1 MQIIEKIISNFS
13 NNNSLYIGEKL
24 TMSEHMIQS
33 AMLAEKS
40 KCNDDL
46 ICSCLLHDYGHFL
59 IDDPDELVKNKLDGR
74 HELIGYEYLKKFFK
88 KHIVEPIRYHVLAKR
103 YLARDKKYFE
113 KLSKASKVSM
123 ELQLS
128 LIHI

>member
-1 MQIIEKIISNFS
+1 MQIIEKSFQIFLIII
-13 NNNSLYIGEKL
+13 LYTLGKL

-33 AMLAEKS
+33 AMFAEKS

-59 IDDPDELVKNKLDGR
+59 TDDPDELVNKLDGG

-88 KHIVEPIRYHVLAKR
+88 NK
-103 YLARDKKYFE
+103 
-113 KLSKASKVSM
+113 
-123 ELQLS
+123 
-128 LIHI
+128 